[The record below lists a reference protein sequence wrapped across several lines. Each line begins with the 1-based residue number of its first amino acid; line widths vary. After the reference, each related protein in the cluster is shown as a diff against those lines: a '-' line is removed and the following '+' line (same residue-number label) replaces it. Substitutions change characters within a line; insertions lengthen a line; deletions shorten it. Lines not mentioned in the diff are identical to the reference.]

1 MFAQTAGPW
10 RSTLTTSSSRTP
22 TVPAPSSWITW
33 LQMTLAS
40 TCASPPALLETPAP
54 WARLQSRVG
63 IRIHV
68 LVYIQIKMK
77 WNHSCFLSVF
87 AFVVPPRFV
96 HKLRNAVFV
105 AGEDAQFTCTIISA
119 PSPKIRYSFAYFC
132 CRMFV
137 FFPNT
142 PCVSPLQIVFFFSS
156 LFRWFKEGRLL
167 ADQEKYQ
174 TYSEPRSGVVVFVI
188 KNPGEKDLGRYE
200 CEVRYRIGITFV
212 SCYVKCCE

>member
-1 MFAQTAGPW
+1 M
-10 RSTLTTSSSRTP
+10 
-22 TVPAPSSWITW
+22 
-33 LQMTLAS
+33 
-40 TCASPPALLETPAP
+40 
-54 WARLQSRVG
+54 
-63 IRIHV
+63 
-68 LVYIQIKMK
+68 
-77 WNHSCFLSVF
+77 
-87 AFVVPPRFV
+87 
-96 HKLRNAVFV
+96 FV

-132 CRMFV
+132 CSMFG